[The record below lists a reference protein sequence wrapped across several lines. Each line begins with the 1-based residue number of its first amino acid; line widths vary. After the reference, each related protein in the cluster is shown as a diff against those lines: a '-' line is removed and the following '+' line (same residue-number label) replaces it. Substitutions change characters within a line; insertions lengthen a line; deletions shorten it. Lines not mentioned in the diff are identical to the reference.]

1 MWSVLSLWI
10 TLFFSFC
17 GTRRPK
23 KSGCGRHG
31 SVQLCA
37 YPLEKLMIY
46 TLWFGFRPLRL
57 CYYLLKSVHP
67 TDEGCNCREI
77 WRSSVDTCRDSTH
90 CCWGHP
96 RIWEEIHWILSACV
110 HHMSVCHSTY
120 SQWKKRMQ
128 LVKYW
133 KSVTGRGS
141 TAYISMAF
149 NGFCPGI
156 HTRYAATTTTTLS
169 VFQFYLQNAPTFRWS
184 VILLAHWSEEFSLL
198 ISIPTTYKN
207 VLGHKSTDQA
217 VMYSCSFFLFSW

>member
-1 MWSVLSLWI
+1 MRVVIVERSGDPPWI
-10 TLFFSFC
+10 HAETVHIAVG
-17 GTRRPK
+17 GTRESERRYIGFFQHACITCPCTIVLTPNGK
-23 KSGCGRHG
+23 K
-31 SVQLCA
+31 
-37 YPLEKLMIY
+37 
-46 TLWFGFRPLRL
+46 
-57 CYYLLKSVHP
+57 
-67 TDEGCNCREI
+67 
-77 WRSSVDTCRDSTH
+77 
-90 CCWGHP
+90 
-96 RIWEEIHWILSACV
+96 WI
-110 HHMSVCHSTY
+110 
-120 SQWKKRMQ
+120 Q

-141 TAYISMAF
+141 TANISMAF

-156 HTRYAATTTTTLS
+156 HTRYAAAATTTLP